1 MVPVNVSARWI
12 HENLVIQ
19 TVCDF
24 ATLALP
30 DSVLARWPEDGPAYL
45 MPYEVSDAV
54 PGSPA
59 GRAYRV
65 DVFLEMADSRQPDAQ
80 VSLTVYDGDEGAYAG
95 DVCGLRGGF
104 DDPLGTTL
112 EWSWEERMWVPVPD
126 NWETE

>member
-1 MVPVNVSARWI
+1 MDGLMNVNAHWI

-30 DSVLARWPEDGPAYL
+30 DSVLAQWPEDGAAYP

-54 PGSPA
+54 PDSLA

-65 DVFLEMADSRQPDAQ
+65 DTFLEMADSR
-80 VSLTVYDGDEGAYAG
+80 
-95 DVCGLRGGF
+95 
-104 DDPLGTTL
+104 
-112 EWSWEERMWVPVPD
+112 
-126 NWETE
+126 